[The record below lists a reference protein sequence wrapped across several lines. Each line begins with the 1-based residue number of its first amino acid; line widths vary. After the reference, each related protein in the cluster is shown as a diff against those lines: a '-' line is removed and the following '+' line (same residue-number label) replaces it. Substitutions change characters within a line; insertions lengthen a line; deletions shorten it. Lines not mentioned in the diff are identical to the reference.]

1 MIYIL
6 ENEYGINIFA
16 SNSVPIGYMNTSR
29 PIGYAN
35 TSRIHD
41 NVFYFNRL
49 FVQPEFRNKGY
60 ATEILKTLLEK
71 FKEKHYVLYLDI
83 NPYGD
88 LNYEELETFYMK
100 HGFKKYKVY
109 NKIIGN
115 FYTAYY
121 FNREEMENE
130 GNKY

>member
-1 MIYIL
+1 MIHII
-6 ENEYGINIFA
+6 ESEYEINILA
-16 SNSVPIGYMNTSR
+16 SDSVPVGC
-29 PIGYAN
+29 AN
-35 TSRIHD
+35 TSRIHN

-60 ATEILKTLLEK
+60 ATEMLKTLLEK

-100 HGFKKYKVY
+100 HGFKKYKVH

-130 GNKY
+130 ENEYYEY

>member
-1 MIYIL
+1 MIDIF
-6 ENEYGINIFA
+6 ESEYGINILA
-16 SNSVPIGYMNTSR
+16 SDSVPIGC
-29 PIGYAN
+29 AN

-60 ATEILKTLLEK
+60 ATEMLKTLLEK
-71 FKEKHYVLYLDI
+71 FKEKHYVLCLDI
-83 NPYGD
+83 NPYG
-88 LNYEELETFYMK
+88 ELETFYMK

-130 GNKY
+130 GNEY